1 MKKWIVT
8 LLAVAA
14 VVVAQDATAQET
26 PPPNAQFYFN
36 RGVANLNKGD
46 HDQAIANFTQAI
58 QLNPKFAQAYYDRGR
73 TYMKKGDSDRAIA
86 DYTKAI
92 QLNPKYAV
100 AYNSRGLAYDRK
112 GDADRAIADYNQAI
126 QLDPR
131 YAVAYNN
138 RGNIYYTKGDTDRAI
153 ADFTEA
159 VQLDPKLAVAYND
172 AIAAAKE
179 LTAITTPDLVGE
191 TTRGMVANTWPQIE
205 RSFGPRIDAATRA
218 ELRSE
223 FEHLMQQFVIDG
235 MQDLPLLY
243 ARYFTA
249 DELRQLVA
257 FYKTPVGAKWMS
269 QMPRIMAGYSATL
282 LQRTTAFQQQLR
294 GRWQAVLQKHG
305 IK

>member
-1 MKKWIVT
+1 MKKRIVA
-8 LLAVAA
+8 LLAIPI
-14 VVVAQDATAQET
+14 VVVAHDATGQET
-26 PPPNAQFYFN
+26 PLPNAQSYVN
-36 RGVANLNKGD
+36 RGVAYYNKD
-46 HDQAIANFTQAI
+46 DDDRAIADFTQAI
-58 QLNPKFAQAYYDRGR
+58 QLNPKYAVAYNDRGLA
-73 TYMKKGDSDRAIA
+73 YDKKGDTDRAIA

-92 QLNPKYAV
+92 QLDPK
-100 AYNSRGLAYDRK
+100 
-112 GDADRAIADYNQAI
+112 
-126 QLDPR
+126 

-138 RGNIYYTKGDTDRAI
+138 RGNAYYTKGDTDRAI

-159 VQLDPKLAVAYND
+159 IQLDPKLAVAYND

-205 RSFGPRIDAATRA
+205 RSFGPQIDAATRA

-223 FEHLMQQFVIDG
+223 FEHLMQEFVIDA
-235 MQDLPLLY
+235 MQDLPLLF

-249 DELRQLVA
+249 DELHQLVA

-269 QMPRIMAGYSATL
+269 QMPRITAGYSATL
-282 LQRTTAFQQQLR
+282 LRRTTAFQEQLR
-294 GRWQAVLQKHG
+294 GRWQAVLRKHG